1 MPMPLMSSKQ
11 NLRLYHI
18 YGCQIVPEDYILCKL
33 PRQLHFWKML
43 SENTVFEQVAGQ
55 KKFHKWY
62 EDIISPEVEDPVI
75 MALLYLPYE
84 FLFTP

>member
-1 MPMPLMSSKQ
+1 
-11 NLRLYHI
+11 
-18 YGCQIVPEDYILCKL
+18 
-33 PRQLHFWKML
+33 ML

>member
-1 MPMPLMSSKQ
+1 
-11 NLRLYHI
+11 
-18 YGCQIVPEDYILCKL
+18 
-33 PRQLHFWKML
+33 ML

-55 KKFHKWY
+55 KNFHKWY